1 MTGICREMQIL
12 KIKGMGIRNYL
23 LVESP
28 PLPRLYFPYSFL
40 GLANHVLNPG
50 DIGHFFI
57 G

>member
-23 LVESP
+23 LVESQ
-28 PLPRLYFPYSFL
+28 PLPRLHFPYSFL